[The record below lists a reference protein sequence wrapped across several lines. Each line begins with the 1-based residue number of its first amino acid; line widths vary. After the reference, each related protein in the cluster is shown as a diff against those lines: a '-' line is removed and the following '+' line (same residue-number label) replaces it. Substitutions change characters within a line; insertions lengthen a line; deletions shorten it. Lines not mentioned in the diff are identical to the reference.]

1 MNYGLKQRDL
11 DYLIKALEQFAEIE
25 KAIIFGSR
33 AKGNYKPASDLDIVV
48 KGEKIADNTILKL
61 LDLLEEELPLPYFI
75 DVLHYEKINNKEL
88 KEHID
93 RMGKVFYSKAY
104 V

>member
-11 DYLIKALEQFAEIE
+11 DYLIKALEQFPEIE
-25 KAIIFGSR
+25 IAIIFGSR

-48 KGEKIADNTILKL
+48 KGERIADNTILKL

-75 DVLHYEKINNKEL
+75 DLLHYEKINNKEL

-93 RMGKVFYSKAY
+93 RMGKVFYSK
-104 V
+104 VHV

>member
-11 DYLIKALEQFAEIE
+11 DYLIKALEQFPEIE
-25 KAIIFGSR
+25 IAIIFGSR
-33 AKGNYKPASDLDIVV
+33 VKGNYKPASDLDIVV
-48 KGEKIADNTILKL
+48 KGERIANNTILKL

-75 DVLHYEKINNKEL
+75 DLLHYEKINNKEL

-93 RMGKVFYSKAY
+93 RMGKVFYSKAHP
-104 V
+104 

>member
-11 DYLIKALEQFAEIE
+11 DYLIKALEQFPEIE
-25 KAIIFGSR
+25 IAIIFGSR

-93 RMGKVFYSKAY
+93 RMGKVFYSKAH

>member
-1 MNYGLKQRDL
+1 MNYGLKQRDI
-11 DYLIKALEQFAEIE
+11 DYLITALKQFAEIE

-48 KGEKIADNTILKL
+48 KGERIADNTILKL

-75 DVLHYEKINNKEL
+75 DVLYYEKINNKEL

-93 RMGKVFYSKAY
+93 RMGKVFYSKAH

>member
-11 DYLIKALEQFAEIE
+11 DYLIKALEQFPEIE
-25 KAIIFGSR
+25 IAIIFGSR

-48 KGEKIADNTILKL
+48 KGERIADNTILKL

-75 DVLHYEKINNKEL
+75 DLLHYEKINNKEL

-93 RMGKVFYSKAY
+93 RMGKVFYSKAH

>member
-1 MNYGLKQRDL
+1 MNYGLKQRDI
-11 DYLIKALEQFAEIE
+11 DYLITALKQFPEIE
-25 KAIIFGSR
+25 IAIIFGSR

-48 KGEKIADNTILKL
+48 KGERIADNTILKL

-93 RMGKVFYSKAY
+93 RVGKVFYSKAH

>member
-11 DYLIKALEQFAEIE
+11 DYLIKALEQFPEIE
-25 KAIIFGSR
+25 IAIIFGSR

-48 KGEKIADNTILKL
+48 KGERIADNTILKL

-93 RMGKVFYSKAY
+93 RMGKVFYSKAH

>member
-11 DYLIKALEQFAEIE
+11 DYLIKALEQFPEIE
-25 KAIIFGSR
+25 IAIIFGSR

-48 KGEKIADNTILKL
+48 KGERIADNTILKL

-75 DVLHYEKINNKEL
+75 DVLYYEKINNKEL

-93 RMGKVFYSKAY
+93 RMGKVFYSKAH

>member
-1 MNYGLKQRDL
+1 MNYGLKQRDI
-11 DYLIKALEQFAEIE
+11 DYLITALKQFAEIE

-93 RMGKVFYSKAY
+93 RMGKVFYSKAH

>member
-1 MNYGLKQRDL
+1 MNYGLKQRDI
-11 DYLIKALEQFAEIE
+11 DYLITALKQFTEIE

-93 RMGKVFYSKAY
+93 RMGKVFYSKAH